1 MLLKILVSQQEQ
13 QHEKLSKAVKES
25 LQDSVNSF
33 QYYSVLADEGK
44 DVKDT
49 AQLAIFAQGI
59 NSEFINRGT
68 SQISNTQ
75 RQYNWKR
82 YPGWFS

>member
-13 QHEKLSKAVKES
+13 QHEKLSSAIKES

-68 SQISNTQ
+68 SQIS
-75 RQYNWKR
+75 
-82 YPGWFS
+82 